1 MMTDEDIKEFHQMIA
16 NLERKKMIHKNQY
29 IYPKTVR
36 EAIEGKRHYVIKTEK
51 LPSVTTILSATESA
65 EKREALARWR
75 ESKGE
80 EIATR
85 IVDESAAR
93 GTAMHK
99 ILEKYILQQGYV
111 DLTTVGQEAHNMAIR
126 VIEQG
131 LCNVP
136 EYYGTECT
144 LYYPGLYAGQTD
156 LVGVHKGKDAIIDFK
171 QTNKPKKREWIEDY
185 CLQLAAYA
193 MAHNFIYK
201 TQIEKGVIMM
211 CSKDNFYQEF
221 VVEGK
226 EFQKY
231 KHNFLRRVDEYYKT
245 RPKKTG

>member
-1 MMTDEDIKEFHQMIA
+1 
-16 NLERKKMIHKNQY
+16 MIHKNNY

-65 EKREALARWR
+65 EKTEALARWR
-75 ESKGE
+75 ASKGE

-99 ILEKYILQQGYV
+99 ILEKYILEQGYV
-111 DLTTVGQEAHNMAIR
+111 DLTTVGQQAHNMAIR

-193 MAHNFIYK
+193 MAHNFIYRTK
-201 TQIEKGVIMM
+201 IDKGVIMM

-231 KHNFLRRVDEYYKT
+231 KHNFLRRVDEYYKS
-245 RPKKTG
+245 RSKEIG

>member
-1 MMTDEDIKEFHQMIA
+1 MMTDEDIKEYHQMIA
-16 NLERKKMIHKNQY
+16 NLEKKKMIHKNQY

-99 ILEKYILQQGYV
+99 ILEKYILEQGYV
-111 DLTTVGQEAHNMAIR
+111 DLTTVGQQAHNMAIR

-245 RPKKTG
+245 RSKKTG

>member
-1 MMTDEDIKEFHQMIA
+1 MMTDEDIKEYHQMIT
-16 NLERKKMIHKNQY
+16 NLEKKKMIHKNQY

-111 DLTTVGQEAHNMAIR
+111 DLTTVGQQAHNMAIR

-245 RPKKTG
+245 RSKKTG

>member
-1 MMTDEDIKEFHQMIA
+1 MTDEDIKEFHQMIA

-111 DLTTVGQEAHNMAIR
+111 DLTTVGQQAHNMAIR

-131 LCNVP
+131 LCNVT

>member
-16 NLERKKMIHKNQY
+16 NLERKKMIHKNNY

-65 EKREALARWR
+65 EKPEALARWR
-75 ESKGE
+75 ASKGE

-111 DLTTVGQEAHNMAIR
+111 DLTTVGQQAHNMAIR

-193 MAHNFIYK
+193 MAHNFIYRTK
-201 TQIEKGVIMM
+201 IDKGVIMM

-245 RPKKTG
+245 RHKKTG

>member
-1 MMTDEDIKEFHQMIA
+1 
-16 NLERKKMIHKNQY
+16 MIHKNHY
-29 IYPKTVR
+29 VYPKTVR

-99 ILEKYILQQGYV
+99 ILEKYILEQGYV
-111 DLTTVGQEAHNMAIR
+111 DLTTVGQQAHNMALR

-245 RPKKTG
+245 RSKKTG

>member
-1 MMTDEDIKEFHQMIA
+1 
-16 NLERKKMIHKNQY
+16 MIHKNNY

-65 EKREALARWR
+65 EKTEALARWR
-75 ESKGE
+75 ASKGE

-99 ILEKYILQQGYV
+99 ILEKYILEQGYV
-111 DLTTVGQEAHNMAIR
+111 DLTTVGQQAHNMAIR

-193 MAHNFIYK
+193 MAHNFIYRTK
-201 TQIEKGVIMM
+201 IDKGVIMM

-245 RPKKTG
+245 RSKKTG

>member
-1 MMTDEDIKEFHQMIA
+1 MMSDKDIEEYH
-16 NLERKKMIHKNQY
+16 NLGKQYERKKMIHKNHY
-29 IYPKTVR
+29 VYPKTVR

-111 DLTTVGQEAHNMAIR
+111 DLTTVGQQAHNMAIR

-156 LVGVHKGKDAIIDFK
+156 LVAVHKGKDAIIDFK

-231 KHNFLRRVDEYYKT
+231 KHNFLRRVDEYYKG
-245 RPKKTG
+245 RSKKTG

>member
-1 MMTDEDIKEFHQMIA
+1 MMSDKDIEEYH
-16 NLERKKMIHKNQY
+16 NLGKQYERKKMIHKNHY
-29 IYPKTVR
+29 VYPKTVR

-111 DLTTVGQEAHNMAIR
+111 DLTTVGQQAHNMAIR

-193 MAHNFIYK
+193 MAHNFIYRTK
-201 TQIEKGVIMM
+201 IDKGVVMM

-221 VVEGK
+221 VIEGK

-231 KHNFLRRVDEYYKT
+231 KHNFLRRVDEYYKA
-245 RPKKTG
+245 RPKTAG

>member
-1 MMTDEDIKEFHQMIA
+1 MMTDEDIKEFHQLVA
-16 NLERKKMIHKNQY
+16 NLERKKMIHKNNY

-99 ILEKYILQQGYV
+99 ILEKYILEQGYV
-111 DLTTVGQEAHNMAIR
+111 DLTTVGQQAHNMAIR

-193 MAHNFIYK
+193 MAHNFIYRTK
-201 TQIEKGVIMM
+201 IDKGVIMM

-231 KHNFLRRVDEYYKT
+231 KHNFLRRVDEYYKS
-245 RPKKTG
+245 RSKKIG